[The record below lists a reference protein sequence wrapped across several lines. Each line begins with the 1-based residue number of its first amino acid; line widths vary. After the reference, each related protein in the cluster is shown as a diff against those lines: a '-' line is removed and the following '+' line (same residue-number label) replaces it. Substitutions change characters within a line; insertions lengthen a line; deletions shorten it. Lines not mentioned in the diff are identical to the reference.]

1 MTAGP
6 IERAFKFLKSTSV
19 NCGAPADG
27 AGVTEAENGGV
38 VLAGDADA
46 GEPALIGADAGGDS
60 SWANETERPTNE
72 AKIRATRVLI
82 SLRNKS
88 WQFRAVEQAPRL
100 QISVATFLERR
111 NIVDLV

>member
-6 IERAFKFLKSTSV
+6 IERAFRFLKSTSV
-19 NCGAPADG
+19 NCGTPEEG
-27 AGVTEAENGGV
+27 AGVTEADNGGV
-38 VLAGDADA
+38 VLAGDTA
-46 GEPALIGADAGGDS
+46 GGDPAAPGADAGGDS
-60 SWANETERPTNE
+60 SCANKMERLRNE

-88 WQFRAVEQAPRL
+88 WQFHAVEQAPRL
-100 QISVATFLERR
+100 QISVAAFYERR